1 MYKSLILVNNITRG
15 DIMKKALEIMLVGMG
30 AGIGLTRLYDMN
42 KKKINRTINNT
53 LDKIKM

>member
-1 MYKSLILVNNITRG
+1 
-15 DIMKKALEIMLVGMG
+15 MKKALEIMLVGMG